1 MYNHIFFTNILRLLD
16 EKDITK
22 EELSKMSGVS
32 LGFICDLTNGKSN
45 PSLRIMEQIAD
56 ALETSLPALL
66 EETDLDRQSLE
77 LLTGG
82 KIRGVAEGFER
93 VSLVLPTHQA
103 FIAKQ
108 WSKVAAEQLK
118 PQQAAH
124 KDKYK

>member
-118 PQQAAH
+118 PEKVAH
-124 KDKYK
+124 KDKST